1 MSVGV
6 VGCILYYKKI
16 QGMLANITCYLPTL
30 LWITTKLSVGMS
42 VGTVRGVGKYH
53 HPMFCTTYSF
63 LFSSRQPND
72 IFMILQKYIYTLR
85 VGSTTT

>member
-1 MSVGV
+1 
-6 VGCILYYKKI
+6 
-16 QGMLANITCYLPTL
+16 
-30 LWITTKLSVGMS
+30 MS

-72 IFMILQKYIYTLR
+72 IFMILQKYIYTQTIHKPLATFLNK
-85 VGSTTT
+85 GFIFH

>member
-1 MSVGV
+1 
-6 VGCILYYKKI
+6 
-16 QGMLANITCYLPTL
+16 
-30 LWITTKLSVGMS
+30 MS